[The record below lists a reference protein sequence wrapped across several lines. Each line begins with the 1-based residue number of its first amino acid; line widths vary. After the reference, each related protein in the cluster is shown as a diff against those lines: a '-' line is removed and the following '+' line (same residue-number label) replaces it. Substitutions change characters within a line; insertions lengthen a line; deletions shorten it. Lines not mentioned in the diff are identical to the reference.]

1 MGNLHLVEF
10 AELRL
15 KSMNDFEAAY
25 DIVLSTGLAKY
36 MQKFVLLQP
45 GDWPCQFYCRQIIY
59 HCLGKFHRS
68 SSQPINTLQE
78 TLFTSSDHSFYSYP
92 TGNYVCNT
100 TRETMSQQPS
110 ILSIIVP
117 TIGPLHISLNS
128 REHIVKPFLQF
139 ILPVNL
145 PKQQTSRYA

>member
-1 MGNLHLVEF
+1 MRKMDNLHLVEF

-45 GDWPCQFYCRQIIY
+45 GDWSCQFYCRQIIY
-59 HCLGKFHRS
+59 RCLGKFHRS
-68 SSQPINTLQE
+68 SSQPTNTLQE

-92 TGNYVCNT
+92 TENYVCNMT
-100 TRETMSQQPS
+100 SETMSQQPS
-110 ILSIIVP
+110 ILSIVP

-128 REHIVKPFLQF
+128 REHIVNSFHPFF
-139 ILPVNL
+139 KSVY
-145 PKQQTSRYA
+145 QQTSR